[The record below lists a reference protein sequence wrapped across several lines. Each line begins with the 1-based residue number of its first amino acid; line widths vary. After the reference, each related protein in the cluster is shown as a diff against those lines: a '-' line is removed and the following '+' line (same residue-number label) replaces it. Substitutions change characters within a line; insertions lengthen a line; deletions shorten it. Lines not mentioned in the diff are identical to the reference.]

1 MTKINRLP
9 REEVTGDTKDEL
21 GPEHDGRPDVEG
33 HNVPGGVGF
42 GPGRPGTGGDG
53 ITPGM
58 PGGGEIRRPTG
69 GGEIDDVEGHSMGHT
84 KGERLGPTLPGT
96 GGD

>member
-1 MTKINRLP
+1 MKKLNRLP
-9 REEVTGDTKDEL
+9 REEVTGTTDEGI
-21 GPEHDGRPDVEG
+21 GPEHDARPDVEG
-33 HNVPGGVGF
+33 HRVRPISDF

-53 ITPGM
+53 VTPGM
-58 PGGGEIRRPTG
+58 PGGGEYRRPTG
-69 GGEIDDVEGHSMGHT
+69 GGEIDDVEGHSFGHT